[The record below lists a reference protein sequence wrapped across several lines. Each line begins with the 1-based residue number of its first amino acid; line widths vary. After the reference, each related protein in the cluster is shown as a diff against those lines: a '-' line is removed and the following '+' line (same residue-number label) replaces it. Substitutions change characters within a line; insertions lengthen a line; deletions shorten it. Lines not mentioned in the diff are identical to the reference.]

1 MLLEQK
7 LLLVVNTKKRGKM
20 NNQTSDRKQETN
32 KNNLRIKVLLE
43 KLRTKLKDFSVLDE
57 GGHLLGNVKNVHLD
71 AARQL
76 NLVISEDNI
85 SGSHPFLIR
94 SSHIQQVDYPTK
106 SVVLDISKTEIQQ
119 SPEYK
124 RSQTSN
130 SDPTSLPKAD
140 ANQVLSQNASSYAE
154 QMPEPS
160 DVTYNI
166 EDSETP
172 DVVEEEVIRLLE
184 ERVVVNMNKRK
195 VGEVIVRKEVET
207 RMVEVPVQY
216 EKLIVEQVSPETKRL
231 AEIDLTQT
239 PIPDLGVTGSM
250 STGTQSTQT
259 QPIVSGEFASP
270 KTASLLL
277 DAIAKQRQHG
287 CKRIRIEMVLEDGEH
302 QETYQDWFDR
312 CAGT

>member
-1 MLLEQK
+1 
-7 LLLVVNTKKRGKM
+7 M

-154 QMPEPS
+154 QMPEPA

-239 PIPDLGVTGSM
+239 PIPDLGVTGSR
-250 STGTQSTQT
+250 STGTHAAET

>member
-1 MLLEQK
+1 
-7 LLLVVNTKKRGKM
+7 M

-154 QMPEPS
+154 QMPEPA

>member
-1 MLLEQK
+1 
-7 LLLVVNTKKRGKM
+7 M
-20 NNQTSDRKQETN
+20 NNQTSDRKQEAN

-43 KLRTKLKDFSVLDE
+43 KLRSKLKDFSVLDE

-124 RSQTSN
+124 RSQTSS
-130 SDPTSLPKAD
+130 SDPTSLPKPD

-154 QMPEPS
+154 QMPEPA
-160 DVTYNI
+160 DVTDSI

-239 PIPDLGVTGSM
+239 PIPDLGVTGSL
-250 STGTQSTQT
+250 STGTQSAQT